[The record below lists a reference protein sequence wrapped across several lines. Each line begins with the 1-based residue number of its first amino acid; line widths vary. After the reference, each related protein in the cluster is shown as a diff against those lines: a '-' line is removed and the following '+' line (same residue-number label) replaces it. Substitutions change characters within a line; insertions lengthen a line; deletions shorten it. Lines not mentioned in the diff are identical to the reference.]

1 MRNLKLF
8 EEFKNLDLIDD
19 IVDRFNR
26 TGYLSQNSQK
36 KLIDITENPFIIKE
50 LLDKIKQLKTFY
62 QKLDVGYISDATF
75 SLLDESPYKYSI
87 EVGWYIPTKYWSFR
101 SQDINTK
108 ILFPTDYRSESDL
121 DKFLMSSILNSIKKF
136 NLKSEEFNKQTR
148 EERKQSKLWIRDPR
162 SRQNK
167 IHDFFKELTKI
178 QPIIRIELTHKERE
192 DIWELEI
199 DNTEELQFLPGFTS
213 EEYSYEHNPESFASK
228 IKKSPRFNRF
238 GKFRIYNNAWTNYY
252 TLRNAR
258 TENNENWVNPRP
270 ILTHGYLFLLFEL

>member
-26 TGYLSQNSQK
+26 TGYLSQNSQQ

-62 QKLDVGYISDATF
+62 QKIDLGYLSDATF

-108 ILFPTDYRSESDL
+108 ILFETDYRNESDL

-192 DIWELEI
+192 AIWWIEDLREFE
-199 DNTEELQFLPGFTS
+199 TLPGFTS
-213 EEYSYEHNPESFASK
+213 KEYSDYQNPDSFAGR
-228 IKKSPRFNRF
+228 IKRSPRFNRF
-238 GKFRIYNNAWTNYY
+238 GKFSTYNNYWLDNY
-252 TLRNAR
+252 THSRAR
-258 TENNENWVNPRP
+258 IENDEVWENPRP
-270 ILTHGYLFLLFEL
+270 ILTHGYLYLLFEL

>member
-26 TGYLSQNSQK
+26 TGYLSQNSQQ
-36 KLIDITENPFIIKE
+36 KLINITENPFIIKE
-50 LLDKIKQLKTFY
+50 LLDKIKQLKAFY
-62 QKLDVGYISDATF
+62 QKIDLGYLGDATL
-75 SLLDESPYKYSI
+75 SLLDESPYKHSI
-87 EVGWYIPTKYWSFR
+87 EVGWYIPTKYWSFG

-108 ILFPTDYRSESDL
+108 ILFQTDYKTEKDL
-121 DKFLMSSILNSIKKF
+121 DRFLMSSILNSIKKF

-167 IHDFFKELTKI
+167 VHDFFKELPKI
-178 QPIIRIELTHKERE
+178 QPIIVIELTHKERE
-192 DIWELEI
+192 DIWYLDLE
-199 DNTEELQFLPGFTS
+199 DLENVPGFIYQEFS
-213 EEYSYEHNPESFASK
+213 DQYNPDSFASK

-238 GKFRIYNNAWTNYY
+238 GKFSIYNNVWLNHYTHSTARIENDEKWT
-252 TLRNAR
+252 
-258 TENNENWVNPRP
+258 NPRP
-270 ILTHGYLFLLFEL
+270 ILTNGYLFLLFEL